1 MSACPHAW
9 TNDLL
14 PGMNLRRFLKL
25 VHTLGS
31 IGMAGGIAA
40 FMLLAS
46 SSPEPAATPEYLAIR
61 EGLYTISR
69 TLVLPSMALI
79 FLSGVLSM
87 AAHFP
92 FQNAL
97 WVWLKLAAGF
107 LIFESMLAT
116 LDAPARR
123 AVEATTAAMN
133 GDMEPAQLAGS
144 IENFWGAWWAILVL
158 AGLNVVLAIWRP
170 RFRGKN

>member
-1 MSACPHAW
+1 
-9 TNDLL
+9 
-14 PGMNLRRFLKL
+14 MNVRRFLKFA
-25 VHTLGS
+25 HTLGS

-40 FMLLAS
+40 FMLLLGTG
-46 SSPEPAATPEYLAIR
+46 PEPGATPEYLALR

-69 TLVLPSMALI
+69 SLVLPSMALV

-87 AAHFP
+87 AVHFP

-97 WVWLKLAAGF
+97 WAWLKLGAGF

-123 AVEATTAAMN
+123 AVDATKQA
-133 GDMEPAQLAGS
+133 LAGNLSREDLAAS
-144 IENFWGAWWAILVL
+144 ITEPWGAWWVILIL
-158 AGLNVVLAIWRP
+158 AALNVVLAIWRP
-170 RFRGKN
+170 RFRGN

>member
-1 MSACPHAW
+1 
-9 TNDLL
+9 
-14 PGMNLRRFLKL
+14 MNFRRFLKL
-25 VHTLGS
+25 AHTLGA

-40 FMLLAS
+40 FMLLLANG
-46 SSPEPAATPEYLAIR
+46 PEPGATPEYLALR
-61 EGLYTISR
+61 EGLYAISSK
-69 TLVLPSMALI
+69 LVLPSMAVI

-87 AAHFP
+87 AVHFP

-97 WVWLKLAAGF
+97 WVWLKLAGGF

-123 AVEATTAAMN
+123 AVEAAKQALT
-133 GDMEPAQLAGS
+133 GELSEPDLVARIS
-144 IENFWGAWWAILVL
+144 EPWGAWWVLLIL

-170 RFRGKN
+170 RFSRK

>member
-1 MSACPHAW
+1 
-9 TNDLL
+9 
-14 PGMNLRRFLKL
+14 MNLRRFLKL
-25 VHTLGS
+25 AHTLGA

-40 FMLLAS
+40 FMLLLANG
-46 SSPEPAATPEYLAIR
+46 PEPGATPEYLALR
-61 EGLYTISR
+61 EGLYAISSK
-69 TLVLPSMALI
+69 LVLPSMAVI

-87 AAHFP
+87 AVHFP

-97 WVWLKLAAGF
+97 WVWLKLAGGF

-123 AVEATTAAMN
+123 AVEAAEQAIA
-133 GDMEPAQLAGS
+133 GELSEPDLVAG
-144 IENFWGAWWAILVL
+144 ITEPWGAWWVLLIL

-170 RFRGKN
+170 RFSRK

>member
-1 MSACPHAW
+1 
-9 TNDLL
+9 
-14 PGMNLRRFLKL
+14 MNLRRYLKL
-25 VHTLGS
+25 AHTLGAF
-31 IGMAGGIAA
+31 GMAGGIAA
-40 FMLLAS
+40 FMLLLANG
-46 SSPEPAATPEYLAIR
+46 PEPGATAEYLALR

-69 TLVLPSMALI
+69 SLVLPSMALI

-87 AAHFP
+87 AVHFP

-97 WVWLKLAAGF
+97 WVWLKLGAGF

-123 AVEATTAAMN
+123 AVAATKQA
-133 GDMEPAQLAGS
+133 LAGEMNEPELVAS
-144 IENFWGAWWAILVL
+144 ITEPWGAWWVILIL

-170 RFRGKN
+170 RFRSKG

>member
-1 MSACPHAW
+1 M
-9 TNDLL
+9 L
-14 PGMNLRRFLKL
+14 LRRLLKL
-25 VHTLGS
+25 AHSLGS

-40 FMLLAS
+40 IILLVSTGPEVAAS
-46 SSPEPAATPEYLAIR
+46 AEYLSLR
-61 EGLYTISR
+61 EGVYAISH

-79 FLSGVLSM
+79 FLSGVLAM

-97 WVWLKLAAGF
+97 WVWLKLGAGF

-123 AVEATTAAMN
+123 AVEAVRQAVDGQLSEPDLSAAIVN
-133 GDMEPAQLAGS
+133 HWA
-144 IENFWGAWWAILVL
+144 AWWVILIL
-158 AGLNVVLAIWRP
+158 AALNVVLAIWRP
-170 RFRGKN
+170 RFRRKRRSD